1 MTKILWRT
9 TLVLALAGG
18 MVGAQTWQGSNGTYA
33 LSGCYQTKDGVRCD
47 FVYSVRSDS
56 GLTWVP
62 SSFETVT
69 PDGGNLKASAISVGG
84 KPFERYGASV
94 NAYRGVPV
102 KLSVLFDL
110 PKTQNTFRVLTIS
123 GERVDNVPIRS
134 TTGAQVASAPTTAAN
149 LNIAGNWTATLTNC
163 KQSAANTV
171 VCTATLRK

>member
-1 MTKILWRT
+1 M
-9 TLVLALAGG
+9 LALTLAGG
-18 MVGAQTWQGSNGTYA
+18 VAGAQTWQGSNGTYT

-47 FVYSVRSDS
+47 FVYSVKSDGS
-56 GLTWVP
+56 IFFSE

-69 PDGGNLKASAISVGG
+69 PEGGNLKASTISVGG
-84 KPFERYGASV
+84 RPFERYGASIK
-94 NAYRGVPV
+94 AYKGVPI

-110 PKTQNTFRVLTIS
+110 PKTQSSFRILNVY
-123 GERVDNVPIRS
+123 GERVDNVPIR
-134 TTGAQVASAPTTAAN
+134 GAAGTPTAPAPATAAT

>member
-1 MTKILWRT
+1 M
-9 TLVLALAGG
+9 LALTLAGG
-18 MVGAQTWQGSNGTYA
+18 VAGAQTWQGSNGTYT

-47 FVYSVRSDS
+47 FVYSVKSDS
-56 GLTWVP
+56 GLTWIP

-69 PDGGNLKASAISVGG
+69 PEGGNLKASAISVGG

-110 PKTQNTFRVLTIS
+110 PKTQNAFRVLTIS
-123 GERVDNVPIRS
+123 GERVDNVPIR
-134 TTGAQVASAPTTAAN
+134 GAAGTPTAPAPATAAT